1 MVRSFLCLRVV
12 CIAFLAAG
20 QLGVPRRAVA
30 DPTGPSFA
38 ADIKPLL
45 SNRCLRCHGPDESS
59 RQGGGDG
66 GLRLDTFAGATAD
79 LGGHAAIVPG
89 DPDSSVLIARITS
102 TDPDTVMPPPD
113 GGERLSPAQIEAF
126 RAWVAGGAKVERHW
140 SYVPPV
146 RPEVLVIAA
155 YQLRPKDRAT
165 SLDSAETYAASLRSA
180 LLASGW
186 LSTTGAIVT
195 FVGSDIAAGP
205 DGWLWLTGKYLVSL
219 TVDLS

>member
-1 MVRSFLCLRVV
+1 VSTL
-12 CIAFLAAG
+12 ATFLAAART
-20 QLGVPRRAVA
+20 QLLTATGAILSEETIHTIQTSGRSPRHLEFAIGRTSET
-30 DPTGPSFA
+30 PRPGPQKVSA
-38 ADIKPLL
+38 
-45 SNRCLRCHGPDESS
+45 
-59 RQGGGDG
+59 
-66 GLRLDTFAGATAD
+66 GLPITA
-79 LGGHAAIVPG
+79 
-89 DPDSSVLIARITS
+89 
-102 TDPDTVMPPPD
+102 
-113 GGERLSPAQIEAF
+113 
-126 RAWVAGGAKVERHW
+126 
-140 SYVPPV
+140 
-146 RPEVLVIAA
+146 EVLVIAA